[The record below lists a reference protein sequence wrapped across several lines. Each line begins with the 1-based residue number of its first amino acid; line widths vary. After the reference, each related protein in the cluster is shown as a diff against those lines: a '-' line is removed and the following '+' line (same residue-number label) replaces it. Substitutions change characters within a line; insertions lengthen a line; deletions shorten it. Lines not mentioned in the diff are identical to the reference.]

1 MSAYQMA
8 ILLLFNE
15 YNNITVEKML
25 DTTQIES
32 ELFVQVLVTLLKSK
46 VLICSEIDTEN
57 VKESDIKKEYTIQ
70 VDEAFKRFENCF
82 LEWMNLL
89 FFWFSKKVKFN
100 LNQALK
106 SVEQKDTET
115 VNQSIDEDRKMLV
128 QVIESKSSFRNYFNR
143 FF

>member
-1 MSAYQMA
+1 
-8 ILLLFNE
+8 
-15 YNNITVEKML
+15 
-25 DTTQIES
+25 
-32 ELFVQVLVTLLKSK
+32 
-46 VLICSEIDTEN
+46 
-57 VKESDIKKEYTIQ
+57 
-70 VDEAFKRFENCF
+70 

>member
-89 FFWFSKKVKFN
+89 FFWFSKKIKFN

-115 VNQSIDEDRKMLV
+115 VNRSIDEDRKFV
-128 QVIESKSSFRNYFNR
+128 IQVIESKSSFRNYFNR